1 MKNICLSFTFVLTA
15 CVTMSGTY
23 KVYAIDG
30 AGKPINQNLKI
41 TAEGSSVYSM
51 RNALCKNN
59 PGAKIIIED
68 VKTGEALKGESGYQ
82 CH

>member
-15 CVTMSGTY
+15 CVTISGSY

-30 AGKPINQNLKI
+30 AGKPINQNLNI
-41 TAEGSSVYSM
+41 IAQGSSIYSA
-51 RNALCKNN
+51 RNALCMNN

-68 VKTGEALKGESGYQ
+68 VKTGEALKDESGYQ